1 MIGINTMMDSHES
14 EFWLDPKIVFR
25 GLPVLILV
33 GFLRG
38 EVVQGRVSL
47 VFLMVFY
54 NSISFPKVPCPQ
66 TLGFPF
72 LPSLVY
78 TPLRK
83 PIKFGTGPIL
93 CTKKLS
99 GV

>member
-1 MIGINTMMDSHES
+1 MNTMMDSHES
-14 EFWLDPKIVFR
+14 ELDPKVFS

-54 NSISFPKVPCPQ
+54 NSISFPKVPCP
-66 TLGFPF
+66 
-72 LPSLVY
+72 
-78 TPLRK
+78 K
-83 PIKFGTGPIL
+83 P
-93 CTKKLS
+93 
-99 GV
+99 